1 MAKKTKKKRV
11 MNPYGIPGMT
21 TLEFKDAAKAA
32 GYNPLIASHLRR
44 YAEEFKS
51 DAPMDPTGTQ
61 KFLDTYAAGR
71 ETTDPKEPTE
81 EKPTDEGDPFNPDKP
96 DVKHEPYVPT
106 PKTSS
111 ASEGSGL
118 DYLRDA
124 KGMRARELDAR
135 LSGHT
140 QRLLRERRFKSNLD
154 EMMGKKEGKPMKD
167 SEGNPMKDSEGNP
180 MFERT
185 GGLTRFRRE
194 EAERIGDEKKKWNDA
209 RGPGGELLG
218 RLIRDKAGRT
228 VGHSTTSA
236 GRAALGESYTKGSS
250 GVLGQGT
257 GVSKMDQ
264 GSFAEKYGEDYKGP
278 VTPEDEGAVQDWE
291 EKRRNKQRMASRSN
305 KFRDLWRRTQEGR
318 LTD

>member
-1 MAKKTKKKRV
+1 MATKKKRV

-21 TLEFKDAAKAA
+21 TQEFKDAAKAA

-61 KFLDTYAAGR
+61 KFLDKYAAGR
-71 ETTDPKEPTE
+71 ETTAPKKPSEKETEPSLEPKT
-81 EKPTDEGDPFNPDKP
+81 TDIKRET
-96 DVKHEPYVPT
+96 YVPT

-140 QRLLRERRFKSNLD
+140 QRLLSERRLKSNLN
-154 EMMGKKEGKPMKD
+154 EMMGEKVMGKDPETGD
-167 SEGNPMKDSEGNP
+167 PRV
-180 MFERT
+180 ERT

-194 EAERIGDEKKKWNDA
+194 EAERIGDEKKKWNEA

-228 VGHSTTSA
+228 VGHSTTGA
-236 GRAALGESYTKGSS
+236 GKAVLGESYTRGSS
-250 GVLGQGT
+250 GVL
-257 GVSKMDQ
+257 
-264 GSFAEKYGEDYKGP
+264 DYDRELDP
-278 VTPEDEGAVQDWE
+278 DASDE
-291 EKRRNKQRMASRSN
+291 EKDNEAFDLQDKKNKDRRRLGSRGN
-305 KFRDLWRRTQEGR
+305 KFRDLLRRTQEGR

>member
-1 MAKKTKKKRV
+1 MATKKKQV

-21 TLEFKDAAKAA
+21 TQEFKDAAKER
-32 GYNPLIASHLRR
+32 GYNPLIASHLQRF
-44 YAEEFKS
+44 ANE
-51 DAPMDPTGTQ
+51 
-61 KFLDTYAAGR
+61 LDDGSRSIDYSSGK
-71 ETTDPKEPTE
+71 ETTDPKKPSE
-81 EKPTDEGDPFNPDKP
+81 EKPKEPTVKDPFNPDKP
-96 DVKHEPYVPT
+96 DVVKNPYVPT

-124 KGMRARELDAR
+124 KGMRAREKDAR

-140 QRLLRERRFKSNLD
+140 QRLLSERRLKSNLN
-154 EMMGKKEGKPMKD
+154 EMMGEKVMGEDPKTGDPRV
-167 SEGNPMKDSEGNP
+167 
-180 MFERT
+180 ERT

-194 EAERIGDEKKKWNDA
+194 EAERVGGEKKKWNEA

-228 VGHSTTSA
+228 VGHSTTGA

-250 GVLGQGT
+250 GVL
-257 GVSKMDQ
+257 
-264 GSFAEKYGEDYKGP
+264 DYDRESDP
-278 VTPEDEGAVQDWE
+278 DASDE
-291 EKRRNKQRMASRSN
+291 EKDNEAFDLQDKKNKDRRRMGSRGN
-305 KFRDLWRRTQEGR
+305 KFRDLLRRTQEGR